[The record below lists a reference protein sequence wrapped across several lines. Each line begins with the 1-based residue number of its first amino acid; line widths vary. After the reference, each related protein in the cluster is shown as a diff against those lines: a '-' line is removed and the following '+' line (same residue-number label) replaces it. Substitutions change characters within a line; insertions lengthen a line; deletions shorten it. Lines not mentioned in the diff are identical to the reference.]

1 MSIQNTLLQ
10 NSISLGK
17 ISKSFESFGKG
28 LASATQ
34 TSVSIA
40 KNLDQ
45 GNRKKE
51 QAILRKREIFDTR
64 REAVERKER
73 ESVIE
78 AGQE

>member
-34 TSVSIA
+34 TSVSIT

-45 GNRKKE
+45 SNRKKE
-51 QAILRKREIFDTR
+51 SFLNAKE
-64 REAVERKER
+64 ER
-73 ESVIE
+73 
-78 AGQE
+78 